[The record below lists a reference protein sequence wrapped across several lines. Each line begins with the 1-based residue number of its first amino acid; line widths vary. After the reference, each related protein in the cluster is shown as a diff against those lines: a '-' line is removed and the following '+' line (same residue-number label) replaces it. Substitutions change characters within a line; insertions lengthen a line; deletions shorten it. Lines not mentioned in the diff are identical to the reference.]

1 MTGCIILA
9 AGQGRRM
16 LSDLPKVIHPVL
28 GLPMVVRVI
37 RQARAAGLDEPV
49 VVVGHGRELVI
60 PLIESEGASWAVQ
73 EEQLGTA
80 HAVRCGLDALSGAE
94 SITVLLGDVPLLQ
107 SGTAG
112 LLEETRKSRG
122 AAVAVLTTCPPDPTG
137 YGRVIREGRLL
148 REIVEDR
155 DCTQEQLLVGEIN
168 TGLMSFDGGVL
179 PRLLDEIGTD
189 NDQGEYY
196 LTDAVSVAVGRG
208 LPCVAVEAAD
218 HREVSGVNDR
228 VQLAAATET
237 LRTRVLEDLML
248 GGTCIPDPGGVW
260 VEEDV
265 HVGRDVYLGRGCRLS
280 GDTRIGDSCTI
291 GDGSILIDA
300 DLPGG
305 TVLEPYTVIGWKG
318 AD

>member
-9 AGQGRRM
+9 AGQGKRM

-28 GLPMVVRVI
+28 GLPMLVRVI
-37 RQARAAGLDEPV
+37 RQARAAGLVEPV

-60 PLIESEGASWAVQ
+60 PLIESEGATWAVQ

-80 HAVRCGLDALSGAE
+80 HAVRCGLDALAGAE

-107 SGTAG
+107 SGTVG
-112 LLEETRKSRG
+112 LLEETRKRCG
-122 AAVAVLTTCPPDPTG
+122 AAVAVLTTCPPDPAG
-137 YGRVIREGRLL
+137 YGRVIREGRML

-155 DCTQEQLLVGEIN
+155 DCTPEQLLTGEIN

-179 PRLLDEIGTD
+179 PGLLDEIGTD

-196 LTDAVSVAVGRG
+196 LTDGGSVAEGRG
-208 LPCVAVEAAD
+208 LPCIAVEAAD

-237 LRTRVLEDLML
+237 LRTRVLEDLMR
-248 GGTCIPDPGGVW
+248 GGTCIPDPGSVW

-280 GDTRIGDSCTI
+280 GDTRIGDSCTV
-291 GDGSILIDA
+291 GDGCVLIDA